1 MRILYEGGYFTCYF
15 VWCNSF
21 CLSAW
26 LCKAMSYYSKI
37 NKSWLVENIKGMIL
51 DNDYFDVINN
61 IPKESNHYHNTMD
74 DYALIDNNL
83 SRSQTDIGESSNIA
97 QIAQTYECNFDD
109 SKFSDYVC
117 ILSVLAQA
125 AIDNAKRRFDVDIS
139 DEIKCIKKNMD
150 IKTHKYP
157 SFWEIIK
164 KRFNK
169 NNINKSLVCPMNF
182 LYNIRFS

>member
-61 IPKESNHYHNTMD
+61 IPKESFFTGRSKRLKKYFKAILNRQFNQNK
-74 DYALIDNNL
+74 IDIYL
-83 SRSQTDIGESSNIA
+83 
-97 QIAQTYECNFDD
+97 
-109 SKFSDYVC
+109 
-117 ILSVLAQA
+117 
-125 AIDNAKRRFDVDIS
+125 
-139 DEIKCIKKNMD
+139 
-150 IKTHKYP
+150 
-157 SFWEIIK
+157 
-164 KRFNK
+164 
-169 NNINKSLVCPMNF
+169 
-182 LYNIRFS
+182 